1 MFIKSTKWKLKQ
13 LHVYILITDNYQ
25 LQFNV
30 NIQRNYNNYF
40 THGINQDKIQLS
52 KTTIY
57 TSKSNE

>member
-30 NIQRNYNNYF
+30 NIQRKLQQLLYTWYQSGKDTTLQDYNLY
-40 THGINQDKIQLS
+40 K
-52 KTTIY
+52 
-57 TSKSNE
+57 